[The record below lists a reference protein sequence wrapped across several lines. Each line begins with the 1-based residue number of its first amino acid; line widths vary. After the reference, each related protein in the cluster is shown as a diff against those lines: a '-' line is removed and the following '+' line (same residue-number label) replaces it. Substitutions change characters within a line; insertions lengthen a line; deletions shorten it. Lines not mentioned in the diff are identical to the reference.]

1 MSYLRAEEI
10 LPPEL
15 LSQVQHYAQGQTL
28 YIPKRD
34 ERRSWGAVSGAKELL
49 AKRNLEIQARRA
61 AGESIRELAA
71 QYCLSEKT
79 IQAICA
85 ACRREAAP

>member
-15 LSQVQHYAQGQTL
+15 LSQVQQYVQGQML
-28 YIPKRD
+28 YIPKRND
-34 ERRSWGAVSGAKELL
+34 RRSWGAVSGAKEQL
-49 AKRNLEIQARRA
+49 ARRNLEIQARRQ
-61 AGESIRELAA
+61 AGESIRDLAA

-79 IQAICA
+79 IQTICA
-85 ACRREAAP
+85 VAHREDAP

>member
-1 MSYLRAEEI
+1 MSYLRAGEI

-15 LSQVQHYAQGQTL
+15 LSQVQQYAEGQTL
-28 YIPKRD
+28 YIPKRNH
-34 ERRSWGAVSGAKELL
+34 RRSWGAVSGAKELL
-49 AKRNLEIQARRA
+49 AKRNAEIQARRE

-79 IQAICA
+79 IQTICA
-85 ACRREAAP
+85 ASHREDAP